1 MSDLC
6 TAAENAILSAF
17 FPPTGLYLALATA
30 VTDGEAGTFTEV
42 SGGGYARQPITF
54 SAPANGVVSNTARIE
69 FPLAMADYGT
79 VTHVFLMTAL
89 TGGDA
94 RAWKA
99 LTPAISIVGGIDRF
113 MSEVGGI
120 TFTLD

>member
-1 MSDLC
+1 
-6 TAAENAILSAF
+6 
-17 FPPTGLYLALATA
+17 
-30 VTDGEAGTFTEV
+30 
-42 SGGGYARQPITF
+42 
-54 SAPANGVVSNTARIE
+54 
-69 FPLAMADYGT
+69 
-79 VTHVFLMTAL
+79 MTAL

>member
-6 TAAENAILSAF
+6 TAAENAILTAF

-42 SGGGYARQPITF
+42 SGGGYARQPIAFGT
-54 SAPANGVVSNTARIE
+54 PVDGVVANTARIE
-69 FPLAMADYGT
+69 FPLATADYGT
-79 VTHVFLMTAL
+79 VTHVFLMTAV
-89 TGGDA
+89 TGGEA

-99 LTPAISIVGGIDRF
+99 LTPAISISGGTDRF